1 MNALFLC
8 LANSYK
14 YGGRCLAGVLLEEHA
29 SGYHIVRNPDGS
41 PRWIRPVM
49 PKGTGEI
56 PASIAIGIDL
66 LDVVSI
72 IDVTE
77 CPHGAHSED
86 VTFSQLKKV
95 RAYSN
100 KQKVVD
106 LLCDKVHTSL
116 LGYAEKKLTHEQYLQ
131 GTHSLELISPQT
143 IRITREERD
152 NQIKFRVIFSYH
164 DVQYNCSLTDPYYLR
179 LLRLYGIES
188 IKRNQGEMYLVIS
201 LSKEY
206 MGYHHKLVAGVI
218 DMVPDILQSTSRI
231 PEELQVKTP
240 EQALKEYFGYDE
252 FRPYQ
257 EDIIQHIMSEKDCLV
272 LMPTGGGKSICYQ
285 IPALLRKGVTI
296 VISPLISLMKDQVE
310 ALSANGVAA
319 AALNSTRSHAETEEI
334 RRQLIDG
341 QIKLLY
347 MSPERIVSEIQDLL
361 QHIKISL
368 FAIDEAHCISH
379 WGHDFRPEYAQ
390 LGELRE
396 FFPDVPIAA
405 FTATADKITRQDI
418 LDQLCLRDPRIFIS
432 SFDRPNLSLEVHAG
446 LSSKDKFLSILSLV
460 HRHPEESGIIYC
472 TSRRTTE
479 ELANKLR
486 DKGVK
491 AAAYHARLSNSI
503 RSNIQDDFQNDRIH
517 VVCAT
522 IAFGMGIDKSNVRF
536 VAHYNLPKNIECY
549 YQEIGRGGRDGLP
562 CETIL
567 YYNVSDITQLRKFCI
582 GSDMEEIMLE
592 KLERMREYAESQIC
606 RRRILLNYFNES
618 MNHDCGNCDVCK
630 HLPVRFDG
638 TQIVQ
643 KALSAIVRTKQQIS
657 QSVAIQILRG
667 QDTQTIRQYGYHLLK
682 TYGVGRDLTTRDW
695 RDYFVQMFQLGY
707 YEVDYKNDNHLEVTP
722 QGWDVL
728 NGKNS
733 VLLAVN
739 RHEDFT
745 VKGRKKQHTLSKYEN
760 DKGEG
765 ENSASLSLFEEL
777 RKLRSQIAKELNKP
791 AYIVFSDRTLV
802 EIAKH
807 QPTTV
812 SDMLNI
818 SGVGKRKLLDFGL
831 YFVSEVRKHKKLSIE
846 VDGIWNAV
854 PEF

>member
-49 PKGTGEI
+49 PEGTGEI

-66 LDVVSI
+66 LDIVSI
-72 IDVTE
+72 YDVVE

-86 VTFSQLKKV
+86 VSFTQLKKI
-95 RAYSN
+95 RSYSN
-100 KQKVVD
+100 KQKVVE
-106 LLCDKVHTSL
+106 LICDNVHTSL
-116 LGYAEKKLTHEQYLQ
+116 LGFTEKKLTPEQYLQ
-131 GTHSLELISPQT
+131 GTHSLELISPQK
-143 IRITREERD
+143 IRIVREEKD
-152 NQIKFRVIFSYH
+152 NHIKFRVFFTYH
-164 DVQYNCSLTDPYYLR
+164 KVQYNCSLTDPYYLR

-188 IKRNQGEMYLVIS
+188 ITRNQGEMYLVIS

-218 DMVPDILQSTSRI
+218 DMVPDIFQSTSRI

-240 EQALKEYFGYDE
+240 KQALKEYFGYDE

-257 EDIIQHIMSEKDCLV
+257 ESIIEHIMSEKDCLV

-285 IPALLRKGVTI
+285 IPALLRGGVAV

-310 ALSANGVAA
+310 ALSANGIAA
-319 AALNSTRSHAETEEI
+319 AALNSTRSRVEIEEI
-334 RRQLIDG
+334 RRQLMDG
-341 QIKLLY
+341 HIKLLY
-347 MSPERIVSEIQDLL
+347 MSPERILSEIQDLL
-361 QHIKISL
+361 QHIEISL

-379 WGHDFRPEYAQ
+379 WGHDFRPEYAL
-390 LGELRE
+390 LGQLRE

-418 LDQLCLRDPRIFIS
+418 LEQLCLRDPRIFIS
-432 SFDRPNLSLEVHAG
+432 SFNRPNLSLDVRSG
-446 LSSKDKFLSILSLV
+446 LSSDDKFQSILSLV
-460 HRHPEESGIIYC
+460 HRHSEESGIIYC

-479 ELANKLR
+479 ELADKLKS
-486 DKGVK
+486 KGVK

-503 RSNIQDDFQNDRIH
+503 RSDVQDDFQNDRIH

-582 GSDMEEIMLE
+582 SSDMEEIMLE

-606 RRRILLNYFNES
+606 RRQILLNYFNES
-618 MNHDCGNCDVCK
+618 MDHECGNCDVCQ
-630 HLPVRFDG
+630 HPPVRFDG
-638 TQIVQ
+638 TKIVQ
-643 KALSAIVRTKQQIS
+643 KALSAIARTKQQIS

-667 QDTQTIRQYGYHLLK
+667 QDTQTVRQNGYHLLR
-682 TYGVGRDLTTRDW
+682 TYGVGRDLSARDW

-707 YEVDYKNDNHLEVTP
+707 YEVDYKNDNHLMITQ
-722 QGWDVL
+722 QGWNVL
-728 NGKNS
+728 NGDKS
-733 VLLAVN
+733 ALLVVN
-739 RHEDFT
+739 RHEDFS
-745 VKGRKKQHTLSKYEN
+745 VKGRKKQRTLTDYEDDEHTN
-760 DKGEG
+760 
-765 ENSASLSLFEEL
+765 ENSASKALFEGL
-777 RKLRSQIAKELNKP
+777 RKLRSQIAKEQKKP
-791 AYIVFSDRTLV
+791 AYIVFSDRTLI

-807 QPTTV
+807 QPTSV

-818 SGVGKRKLLDFGL
+818 SGVGRRKLLDYGL
-831 YFVSEVRKHKKLSIE
+831 PFVSEVRKYKCLSIE
-846 VDGIWNAV
+846 FDGIWDAF
-854 PEF
+854 PEY